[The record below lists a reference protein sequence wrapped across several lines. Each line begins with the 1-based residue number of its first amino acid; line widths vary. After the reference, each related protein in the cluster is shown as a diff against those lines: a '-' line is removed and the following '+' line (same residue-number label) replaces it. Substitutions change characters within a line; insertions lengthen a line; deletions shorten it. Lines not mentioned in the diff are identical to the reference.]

1 MPRVRTRSLT
11 QAGVTD
17 ILRQEH
23 VAHHHC
29 DSEQSTEDDE
39 DDLEYN
45 SGSTEV
51 QRSCG
56 WQTEAPGY
64 VEADCDGDDGDVV
77 SVARVDRF
85 LLLCSV
91 DVLDVERIE
100 DDEDDSQN
108 EENATHQEQTIPVR
122 FIHWT
127 TAIYDRKQIKA
138 VKFSE
143 KLHVC
148 KFQSHTVR
156 SFHTYKGVESGLK

>member
-29 DSEQSTEDDE
+29 DTEQSTEDDE

-64 VEADCDGDDGDVV
+64 VEAGCDGDDGDVV
-77 SVARVDRF
+77 SVARVDGF

-127 TAIYDRKQIKA
+127 TARHDIENNSKTLR
-138 VKFSE
+138 FSE

-148 KFQSHTVR
+148 KFYNITDKSDHMW
-156 SFHTYKGVESGLK
+156 